1 LPSTPSSTDL
11 TGPDEIR
18 RPSRRAVVALIAASV
33 ALPLVLL
40 AVILV
45 VNRGDGSDSGA
56 VTPPPGHATASVEV
70 GEPLPDFTLTD
81 VNGKQVQLSSFRG
94 KPLVLTFFASWCNPC
109 EKEMPLL
116 QRAHDDDPNRFGAL
130 AVSYDDLAGDSRDFV
145 RRLGVTFPVGL
156 DPDGQ
161 VKRAYGVTGIPQT
174 FFVDANGVLRDR
186 VYGITSKRALDQPLD
201 ALLGAN

>member
-11 TGPDEIR
+11 TGPNEIR

-33 ALPLVLL
+33 ALPLILL

-45 VNRGDGSDSGA
+45 ANRDNGSDGSA
-56 VTPPPGHATASVEV
+56 VTPPPGHATASVKV

-81 VNGKQVQLSSFRG
+81 ANGKQVQLSSFRG

-116 QRAHDDDPNRFGAL
+116 QQAHDDTPDRFGAL

-145 RRLGVTFPVGL
+145 HRLGVTFPVGL

>member
-11 TGPDEIR
+11 PDRDESR
-18 RPSRRAVVALIAASV
+18 RPSRRAVIALIAASI

-45 VNRGDGSDSGA
+45 ANRDDGASDAA
-56 VTPPPGHATASVEV
+56 VIPAPGHATASVKV

-81 VNGKQVQLSSFRG
+81 VNGRPVQLSSFRG

-116 QRAHDDDPNRFGAL
+116 QRAERDDPSRFGVL

-145 RRLGVTFPVGL
+145 ERLGVTFPVGL

-186 VYGITSKRALDQPLD
+186 VYGITSKGALDQPLD
-201 ALLGAN
+201 ALLHAN